1 MRKNSIKNTRI
12 NGEVQR
18 ELSRIISREIKDPRI
33 APMTSVVDA
42 VVTSDLKQCKA
53 YISVLG
59 NDEEKEE
66 TMKGLNS
73 AVGYIRRELAHSIN
87 LRNTPEIT
95 FILDDSIEYGVNM
108 SKKID
113 ELKEKGE
120 VMVLRPSRLIEVS
133 RLEKDP
139 EKLKALYQLGRED
152 AMKNL
157 DQIHAFLSK

>member
-1 MRKNSIKNTRI
+1 MRKNSSKNTRI

-59 NDEEKEE
+59 DQKAKED
-66 TMKGLNS
+66 TLNGLRS

-95 FILDDSIEYGVNM
+95 FILDDSIEYGVEM

-113 ELKEKGE
+113 ELNK
-120 VMVLRPSRLIEVS
+120 
-133 RLEKDP
+133 
-139 EKLKALYQLGRED
+139 
-152 AMKNL
+152 
-157 DQIHAFLSK
+157 

>member
-42 VVTSDLKQCKA
+42 VVTSDLKA

-113 ELKEKGE
+113 ELNHGSENE
-120 VMVLRPSRLIEVS
+120 TL
-133 RLEKDP
+133 
-139 EKLKALYQLGRED
+139 
-152 AMKNL
+152 
-157 DQIHAFLSK
+157 

>member
-42 VVTSDLKQCKA
+42 VVTSDVKQCKA

-59 NDEEKEE
+59 DQKAKED
-66 TMKGLNS
+66 TLNGLRS

-95 FILDDSIEYGVNM
+95 FILDDSIEYGVEM

-113 ELKEKGE
+113 ELNK
-120 VMVLRPSRLIEVS
+120 
-133 RLEKDP
+133 
-139 EKLKALYQLGRED
+139 
-152 AMKNL
+152 
-157 DQIHAFLSK
+157 

>member
-42 VVTSDLKQCKA
+42 VVTSDLQQCKA

-59 NDEEKEE
+59 DQKAKED
-66 TMKGLNS
+66 TLNGLRS

-95 FILDDSIEYGVNM
+95 FILDDSIEYGVEM

-113 ELKEKGE
+113 ELNK
-120 VMVLRPSRLIEVS
+120 
-133 RLEKDP
+133 
-139 EKLKALYQLGRED
+139 
-152 AMKNL
+152 
-157 DQIHAFLSK
+157 

>member
-42 VVTSDLKQCKA
+42 VVTSDLKQRKA

-59 NDEEKEE
+59 DQKAKED
-66 TMKGLNS
+66 TLNGLRS

-95 FILDDSIEYGVNM
+95 FILDDSIEYGVEM

-113 ELKEKGE
+113 ELNK
-120 VMVLRPSRLIEVS
+120 
-133 RLEKDP
+133 
-139 EKLKALYQLGRED
+139 
-152 AMKNL
+152 
-157 DQIHAFLSK
+157 

>member
-12 NGEVQR
+12 NGEVQL

-59 NDEEKEE
+59 DQKAKED
-66 TMKGLNS
+66 TLNGLRS
-73 AVGYIRRELAHSIN
+73 AVGYIRRELTHSIN

-95 FILDDSIEYGVNM
+95 FILDDSIEYGVEM

-113 ELKEKGE
+113 ELNK
-120 VMVLRPSRLIEVS
+120 
-133 RLEKDP
+133 
-139 EKLKALYQLGRED
+139 
-152 AMKNL
+152 
-157 DQIHAFLSK
+157 

>member
-59 NDEEKEE
+59 NDEDKEK
-66 TMKGLNS
+66 TKKGLAS
-73 AVGYIRRELAHSIN
+73 AASHIRSLLAKSLN
-87 LRNTPEIT
+87 LRNTPELT
-95 FILDDSIEYGVNM
+95 FFIDDSIEYGVNM

-113 ELKEKGE
+113 ELIEKESE
-120 VMVLRPSRLIEVS
+120 N
-133 RLEKDP
+133 EK
-139 EKLKALYQLGRED
+139 
-152 AMKNL
+152 
-157 DQIHAFLSK
+157 